1 MMSSKLQKLIGKPV
15 VVLLLLNRVVESRV
29 TKVLF
34 TVRNKETFQLK
45 GNQQVF
51 AQMRNQYTFD
61 TNTVA

>member
-29 TKVLF
+29 TKVLV

-45 GNQQVF
+45 NNQNVF
-51 AQMRNQYTFD
+51 GQ
-61 TNTVA
+61 